1 MGTRPILVFY
11 INVSSVSPSE
21 MDMVIK
27 SFSEN
32 LEFIPKDEYISII
45 FPNFERHEVVCLNPN
60 IVSEQTY
67 LSVLG
72 DIKEFQEKFNLI
84 KNQISNESER
94 KES

>member
-1 MGTRPILVFY
+1 MTIRPILVFY
-11 INVSSVSPSE
+11 INVSNISPSE
-21 MDMVIK
+21 MERVIK

-32 LEFIPKDEYISII
+32 LDFIPKDEYISIL

-60 IVSEQTY
+60 IISEENY
-67 LSVLG
+67 KELLG
-72 DIKEFQEKFNLI
+72 SIEEFQEKFNLI

>member
-1 MGTRPILVFY
+1 MIRPILIFY
-11 INVSSVSPSE
+11 INVSNVPPSE
-21 MDMVIK
+21 METMIK

-32 LEFIPKDEYISII
+32 LDFIPKDEYISIL

-60 IVSEQTY
+60 IISEQTY
-67 LSVLG
+67 LSILG
-72 DIKEFQEKFNLI
+72 DIEEFQEKFNLI

>member
-1 MGTRPILVFY
+1 MTIRPILVFY
-11 INVSSVSPSE
+11 INVKDVSSYE
-21 MDMVIK
+21 LERVIK

-32 LEFIPKDEYISII
+32 LDFIPKDEYISIL

-60 IVSEQTY
+60 IISEETY
-67 LSVLG
+67 RELLG
-72 DIKEFQEKFNLI
+72 SIEEFQEKFNLI

>member
-1 MGTRPILVFY
+1 MTIRPILVFY
-11 INVSSVSPSE
+11 INVSNVSPSE
-21 MDMVIK
+21 MEMVMK

-32 LEFIPKDEYISII
+32 LDFIPKDEYISIL

-60 IVSEQTY
+60 IISEETY
-67 LSVLG
+67 KELLG
-72 DIKEFQEKFNLI
+72 SIEEFQEKFNLI

>member
-1 MGTRPILVFY
+1 MTIRPILVFY
-11 INVSSVSPSE
+11 INVSNVPPSE
-21 MDMVIK
+21 METMIK

-32 LEFIPKDEYISII
+32 LDFIPKDEYISIL

-60 IVSEQTY
+60 IISEETY
-67 LSVLG
+67 KELLG
-72 DIKEFQEKFNLI
+72 SIEEFQEKFNLI